1 MIETNIIIPGY
12 LFFMGWLG
20 VGFSLMVSYKH
31 GKNAG
36 YNHFRRDFFRYINH
50 IQMHETEEKDE
61 DEG

>member
-31 GKNAG
+31 GKNTG
-36 YNHFRRDFFRYINH
+36 YNHFRRDFFKYINH

>member
-36 YNHFRRDFFRYINH
+36 YNNFRRDFLRYINH